1 MIEPDT
7 NINMK
12 YETIAPKNKDKNSNN
27 SKKKKKPKKKNS
39 ARQFIEQI

>member
-12 YETIAPKNKDKNSNN
+12 YETTAPKNKDKNSNN
-27 SKKKKKPKKKNS
+27 SKTNKKQKKELS
-39 ARQFIEQI
+39 QAVS